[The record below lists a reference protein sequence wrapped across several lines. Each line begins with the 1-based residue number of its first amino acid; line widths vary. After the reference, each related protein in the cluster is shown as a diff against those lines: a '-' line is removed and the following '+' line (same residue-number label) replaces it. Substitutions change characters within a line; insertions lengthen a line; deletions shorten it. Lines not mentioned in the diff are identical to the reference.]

1 MSDLKHK
8 ILEAVK
14 DDLQAIENELAANLT
29 PHLDLVR
36 EVAGHILFSGGKRL
50 RPLLMVLSARV
61 CGYSGSY
68 DKTFSTALEYLHA
81 ATLLH
86 DDLVDGASLRR
97 GKPVANRLWGNSVA
111 VLVGDFLL
119 ARALAIAAGTERIQ
133 VVRILAELTE
143 AMSQGEIHQL
153 LRKGDISL
161 SEDEYLEVI
170 RRKTALLFQAAC
182 RVSAVLAD
190 APAERQSALAEFGF
204 NLGMAFQVVDDL
216 LDYVAETP
224 LLGKEP
230 GADLREGKLTL
241 PLIHVLRSAR
251 STDRKWVKKM
261 VQLQNTM
268 FTAEDFQ
275 KLIGLMRDSGALRYT
290 EKVAALYV
298 EKAKAALALFPPS
311 SALDTLLDIADY
323 TLSRKA

>member
-1 MSDLKHK
+1 MSDLKRK

-14 DDLQAIENELAANLT
+14 DDLRQIENELAANLT

-50 RPLLMVLSARV
+50 RPLLMVLSGKL
-61 CGYSGSY
+61 CGYRGAY
-68 DKTFSTALEYLHA
+68 DTTFSTAFEYLHA

-86 DDLVDGASLRR
+86 DDLVDGAGLRR
-97 GKPVANRLWGNSVA
+97 GKPAAHRVWGNSVA

-119 ARALAIAAGTERIQ
+119 ARALAIAAGTGRIE

-143 AMSQGEIHQL
+143 AMSQGEVHQL
-153 LRKGDISL
+153 MRKGDIGL

-190 APAERQSALAEFGF
+190 APAERQAALADYGF
-204 NLGMAFQVVDDL
+204 NLGMAFQMIDDL
-216 LDYVAETP
+216 LDYVADTP
-224 LLGKEP
+224 QLGKQT

-241 PLIHVLRSAR
+241 PLIHALRSAR
-251 STDRKWVKKM
+251 SADRKWIQQL
-261 VQLQNTM
+261 VQRTD
-268 FTAEDFQ
+268 FTDEDFQ
-275 KLIGLMRDSGALRYT
+275 KLISLMRDGGALRYT
-290 EKVAALYV
+290 EKVASLYV
-298 EKAKAALALFPPS
+298 EKAKAAITAFPPS
-311 SALDTLLDIADY
+311 AARDTMLDIADY
-323 TLSRKA
+323 TLSRTT